1 MTGEAAATSAD
12 TGEAKAAKGDQEAA
26 GGGDQDETEAPGGAE
41 AAGAVCPEGQEE
53 ESDPGQQEN

>member
-26 GGGDQDETEAPGGAE
+26 GGASTEGDQDETEAPGGAE
-41 AAGAVCPEGQEE
+41 AAGAVRLAGGSLIE
-53 ESDPGQQEN
+53 